1 MLPASVGRTSA
12 CRVAS
17 VAQQIVQRHVG
28 TMVTAEQLKEAKP
41 FSEIPGPKGIPLLG
55 SLLDYTGFGPY
66 RIDKLHEATVDRF
79 RTFGPIFKET
89 LAGVTHVHIIDPTDV
104 RELFRNEGRRPKR
117 TPIDAMVKYRRTR
130 QRHIGMANTEGE
142 EWQKLRKPVQHLLM
156 KPQSVNAYIPIM
168 EECADDFVTLIKETK
183 DSATEEVPDFNH
195 KIERWT
201 LESVCAIVFD
211 SRMGCLNTG
220 LDNNPE
226 ALELIVSVENF
237 FDSLKDL
244 TFSFPLWKFGIAT
257 KAWQK
262 FTKAQ
267 DYFFRT
273 SKKYALIALDRMK
286 TTVGTGK
293 DSAMEGTFLECL
305 LARQDFDID
314 NLCDLMNDLM
324 IAAIET
330 TASTLAFNLYCLA
343 KNPEVQE
350 RVYEEI
356 QRAIPDGMPIT
367 PNKLQN
373 LPYLKACIK
382 ETVRLFPTVDGTNR
396 IPSREIAL
404 AGYRIPPD
412 TIVRIHCI
420 AGLMEE
426 YFPSPEKFKPERWLR
441 GDKECE
447 NVDPYLILPFGH
459 GSRMCTG
466 RRMAEQDLYIMLIK
480 LIKNFKIEWHH
491 EEDMELLFRLTNV
504 PDRPAQFKFVERT

>member
-12 CRVAS
+12 CRMAS
-17 VAQQIVQRHVG
+17 MAQQILHRHVG
-28 TMVTAEQLKEAKP
+28 TMVTSEHLEDAKP
-41 FSEIPGPKGIPLLG
+41 YDEIPGPKGVPFFG
-55 SLLDYTGFGPY
+55 SLFDYTGLGPY
-66 RIDKLHEATVDRF
+66 KLDKLHEATVDRF
-79 RTFGPIFKET
+79 RNFGPIFKET

-104 RELFRNEGRRPKR
+104 RELFRNEGRSPKR

-130 QRHIGMANTEGE
+130 KRHIGMANTEGE
-142 EWQKLRKPVQHLLM
+142 EWQRLRKPVQHLLM
-156 KPQSVNAYIPIM
+156 KPQSVYAYIPIM
-168 EECADDFVTLIKETK
+168 EECADDFVTLMKETQ
-183 DSATEEVPDFNH
+183 DIESQEVPEFNH
-195 KIERWT
+195 KMQRWT

-211 SRMGCLNTG
+211 TRMGCLNTG

-226 ALELIVSVENF
+226 ALDMIVSVSNF

-244 TFSFPLWKFGIAT
+244 TFSFPFWKFGITT
-257 KAWQK
+257 KAWTK
-262 FTKAQ
+262 FTEAQ
-267 DYFFRT
+267 DYFFGM
-273 SKKYALIALDRMK
+273 SKKYATIALDRMK
-286 TTVGTGK
+286 SAVGT
-293 DSAMEGTFLECL
+293 STQSESEGTFLECL
-305 LARQDFDID
+305 LARRDFDID
-314 NLCDLMNDLM
+314 SLCDLMNDLM
-324 IAAIET
+324 IAAVET

-350 RVYEEI
+350 RVFQEI
-356 QRAIPDGMPIT
+356 NQAIPPGTKIT
-367 PNKLQN
+367 AQSLQN

-382 ETVRLFPTVDGTNR
+382 ETVRVFPTVDGTNR

-441 GDKECE
+441 GDAECE
-447 NVDPYLILPFGH
+447 NIDPYLILPFGY

-480 LIKNFKIEWHH
+480 IVQNFKIEWHH
-491 EEDMELLFRLTNV
+491 EEDMELIFRLTNV
-504 PDRPAQFKFVERT
+504 PDRPAQFRFVSRT